1 MVERLKRFTTK
12 SLFNG
17 PKAKIIVGA
26 VAVTITVGAIA
37 AITIM
42 NMRKTL
48 TISIDGKEETFVTYK
63 GTVQDV
69 LQDKNIAVG
78 VKDKVQPSL
87 ESKVSEKE
95 TIKIKSAI
103 PVEITANGVQLEV
116 QSADG
121 TIGEMLKNEEEA
133 LQEYGIKFNE
143 DIDEVSPSL
152 DSQIEDNMCVQI
164 VNVEKKEL
172 VQNEPINFETIVEK
186 DESLDKSVSKVKSEG
201 VNGEKEVTYEVVYR
215 DGVETSRN
223 VTSTKTITEPK
234 NEIVIKGTGQVYANR
249 GGESINYK
257 EKLNCVA
264 TAYSGDR
271 TTATG
276 RSPVRNPGG
285 MSTIAVDPSF
295 IPLGSKVYVEGY
307 GYAIA
312 ADTGGAIK
320 GNIIDLFLNSSSE
333 CWSWGRRP
341 VTVLVVAYPGEW

>member
-42 NMRKTL
+42 NMRKIL

-152 DSQIEDNMCVQI
+152 DSQIEDNMRVQI

-234 NEIVIKGTGQVYANR
+234 NEIVIKGTGQVYASR

>member
-17 PKAKIIVGA
+17 PKAKIIIGV
-26 VAVTITVGAIA
+26 VAITITIVAIT

-48 TISIDGKEETFVTYK
+48 IISIDGKEETFVTYK

-69 LQDKNIAVG
+69 LLDKNIEVG

-95 TIKIKSAI
+95 IIKIKLAK
-103 PVEITANGVQLEV
+103 PVEITANGVQLQV
-116 QSADG
+116 QSADD
-121 TIGEMLKNEEEA
+121 TIGEMLKDEKESLEEH
-133 LQEYGIKFNE
+133 GIKFDENV
-143 DIDEVSPSL
+143 DEVSPSL
-152 DSQIEDNMCVQI
+152 DSQIEDGMSVQI
-164 VNVEKKEL
+164 VNVEKKQL
-172 VQNEPINFETIVEK
+172 VQNESINFETVVEK
-186 DESLDKSVSKVKSEG
+186 DKNLDKSVSKVKSEG
-201 VNGEKEVTYEVVYR
+201 VNGEKQVTYEVVYK

-223 VTSTKTITEPK
+223 VTSTKTIKEPK
-234 NEIVIKGTGQVYANR
+234 NEIVVKGTGQVYASR

-257 EKLNCVA
+257 EKINCIA

-312 ADTGGAIK
+312 SDTGGAIK

-333 CWSWGRRP
+333 CKSWGRRP
-341 VTVLVVAYPGEW
+341 VTVLIVAYPGEW

>member
-17 PKAKIIVGA
+17 PKAKIIIGV
-26 VAVTITVGAIA
+26 VAITITIVAIT

-69 LQDKNIAVG
+69 LLDKNIEVG

-95 TIKIKSAI
+95 IIKIKLAK
-103 PVEITANGVQLEV
+103 PVEITANGVQLQV
-116 QSADG
+116 QSADD
-121 TIGEMLKNEEEA
+121 TIGEMLKDEKESLEEH
-133 LQEYGIKFNE
+133 GIKFDENV
-143 DIDEVSPSL
+143 DEVSPSL
-152 DSQIEDNMCVQI
+152 DSQIEDGMSVQI
-164 VNVEKKEL
+164 VNVEKKQL
-172 VQNEPINFETIVEK
+172 VQNESINFETVVEK
-186 DESLDKSVSKVKSEG
+186 DKNLDKSVSKVKSEG
-201 VNGEKEVTYEVVYR
+201 VNGEKQVTYEVVYK

-223 VTSTKTITEPK
+223 VTSTKTIKEPK
-234 NEIVIKGTGQVYANR
+234 NEIVVKGTGQVYASR

-257 EKLNCVA
+257 EKINCIA

-312 ADTGGAIK
+312 SDTGGAIK

-333 CWSWGRRP
+333 CKSWGRRP
-341 VTVLVVAYPGEW
+341 VTVLIVAYPGEW

>member
-17 PKAKIIVGA
+17 PKAKIIIGV
-26 VAVTITVGAIA
+26 VAITITIVAIT

-69 LQDKNIAVG
+69 MLDKNIEVG

-95 TIKIKSAI
+95 IIKIKLAK
-103 PVEITANGVQLEV
+103 PVEITANGVQLQV
-116 QSADG
+116 QSADD
-121 TIGEMLKNEEEA
+121 TIGEMLKDEKESLEEH
-133 LQEYGIKFNE
+133 GIKFDEN
-143 DIDEVSPSL
+143 IDEVSPSL
-152 DSQIEDNMCVQI
+152 DSQIEDGMSVQI
-164 VNVEKKEL
+164 VNVEKKQL
-172 VQNEPINFETIVEK
+172 VQNESINFETVVEK
-186 DESLDKSVSKVKSEG
+186 DKNLDKSVSKVKSEG
-201 VNGEKEVTYEVVYR
+201 VNGEKQVTYEVVYK

-223 VTSTKTITEPK
+223 VTSTKTIKEPK
-234 NEIVIKGTGQVYANR
+234 NEIVVKGTGQVYASR

-257 EKLNCVA
+257 EKINCIA

-312 ADTGGAIK
+312 SDTGGAIK

-333 CWSWGRRP
+333 CKSWGRRP
-341 VTVLVVAYPGEW
+341 VTVLIVAYPGEW

>member
-1 MVERLKRFTTK
+1 MI
-12 SLFNG
+12 N
-17 PKAKIIVGA
+17 
-26 VAVTITVGAIA
+26 
-37 AITIM
+37 
-42 NMRKTL
+42 
-48 TISIDGKEETFVTYK
+48 
-63 GTVQDV
+63 
-69 LQDKNIAVG
+69 LQ
-78 VKDKVQPSL
+78 
-87 ESKVSEKE
+87 
-95 TIKIKSAI
+95 
-103 PVEITANGVQLEV
+103 
-116 QSADG
+116 
-121 TIGEMLKNEEEA
+121 

-152 DSQIEDNMCVQI
+152 DSQIEDNMRVQI

-234 NEIVIKGTGQVYANR
+234 NEIVIKGTGQVYASR

-341 VTVLVVAYPGEW
+341 VTVLVVAYPGEWQFLGAVSN

>member
-121 TIGEMLKNEEEA
+121 TIGEMLKKEEA

>member
-17 PKAKIIVGA
+17 PKAKIIIGV
-26 VAVTITVGAIA
+26 VAITITIVAIT

-69 LQDKNIAVG
+69 MLDKNIEVG

-95 TIKIKSAI
+95 IIKIKLAK
-103 PVEITANGVQLEV
+103 PVEITANGVQLQV
-116 QSADG
+116 QSADD
-121 TIGEMLKNEEEA
+121 TIGEMLKDEKELLEEN
-133 LQEYGIKFNE
+133 GIKFNE
-143 DIDEVSPSL
+143 NIDEVSPSL
-152 DSQIEDNMCVQI
+152 DSQIEDGMSVQI
-164 VNVEKKEL
+164 VNVEKKQL
-172 VQNEPINFETIVEK
+172 VQNESINFETVVEK
-186 DESLDKSVSKVKSEG
+186 DKNLDKSVSKVKSEG
-201 VNGEKEVTYEVVYR
+201 VNGEKQVTYEVVYK

-223 VTSTKTITEPK
+223 VTSTKTIKEPK
-234 NEIVIKGTGQVYANR
+234 NEIVVKGTGQVYASR

-257 EKLNCVA
+257 EKINCIA

-312 ADTGGAIK
+312 SDTGGAIK

-333 CWSWGRRP
+333 CKSWGRRP
-341 VTVLVVAYPGEW
+341 VTVLIVAYPGEW

>member
-133 LQEYGIKFNE
+133 LQEYGIKFHE

-152 DSQIEDNMCVQI
+152 DSQIEDNMRVQI

-234 NEIVIKGTGQVYANR
+234 NEIVIKGTGQVYASR